1 MTSSDTKPAAAWAPS
16 YRRGV
21 AIALGIACVWSFSGL
36 IFRSIEEA
44 GPWEVIFYRS
54 IGVSL
59 GVSLA
64 VVLRYRGSTWLACRR
79 IAAPGIAAALC
90 LCAGTLLF
98 IHAVQLTTIANI
110 SFLIAVSPFIA
121 AALAWLLLR
130 ETVTLRTWIA
140 AAVALCGVL
149 VMVFDGLA
157 LGDATGIFLALGTA
171 TLMAGYAVS
180 VRLGRNTDM
189 TPAVALSGFLAMFGS
204 ALMVSDFSISWH
216 DLGLCLLQGAFISAA
231 CNCLFAYAARSV
243 PAAELMLLGLI
254 ETVLAPTWV
263 WLVISEVP
271 SLATVIGGAIILIAI
286 IGHAYS
292 TIWLPSRLVRAG
304 PKPM

>member
-1 MTSSDTKPAAAWAPS
+1 MTSSDTKPAPAWAPS
-16 YRRGV
+16 HRKGV
-21 AIALGIACVWSFSGL
+21 ASALGIACAWSFTGL

-44 GPWEVIFYRS
+44 GSWETIFYRS

-64 VVLRYRGSTWLACRR
+64 ILLRHRGSAWRVCRKIGR
-79 IAAPGIAAALC
+79 PGITAALC
-90 LCAGTLLF
+90 LCGGSLSF
-98 IHAVQLTTIANI
+98 IHAVHFTTIANI
-110 SFLIAVSPFIA
+110 TFLIAASPFIT

-140 AAVALCGVL
+140 SALALCGVL
-149 VMVFDGLA
+149 VMVFDGLS

-180 VRLGRNTDM
+180 VRLGRNVDM
-189 TPAVALSGFLAMFGS
+189 TPAIALSGMLAVFGS
-204 ALMVSDFSISWH
+204 AVMVADFAISWH
-216 DLGLCLLQGAFISAA
+216 DLGLCLLQGAIISAT
-231 CNCLFAYAARSV
+231 CNSLFAYAARSV

-263 WLVISEVP
+263 WLAIGEIP
-271 SLATVIGGAIILIAI
+271 SVATMIGGVIILVAV

-292 TIWLPSRLVRAG
+292 TIWLPSRLVRTG

>member
-1 MTSSDTKPAAAWAPS
+1 MTSIDTKPAAAWAPS
-16 YRRGV
+16 HGKGV
-21 AIALGIACVWSFSGL
+21 AIALGIAGAWSFSGL

-44 GPWEVIFYRS
+44 GSWETVFYRS
-54 IGVSL
+54 IGVSF

-64 VVLRYRGSTWLACRR
+64 VLLRHRGGTWQACRKIGR
-79 IAAPGIAAALC
+79 PGITAALC
-90 LCAGTLLF
+90 LCGGSLLF
-98 IHAVQLTTIANI
+98 LHALHFTTIANI
-110 SFLIAVSPFIA
+110 TFVLAVSPFIA

-130 ETVTLRTWIA
+130 ETVTLRTWVA
-140 AAVALCGVL
+140 AAMALSGVGI
-149 VMVFDGLA
+149 MVFDELA
-157 LGDATGIFLALGTA
+157 LGDATGIFMALGTA

-180 VRLGRNTDM
+180 VRLGRNVDM
-189 TPAVALSGFLAMFGS
+189 TPAIALSGILAVLGS
-204 ALMVSDFSISWH
+204 VLIISDFSISWH
-216 DLGLCLLQGAFISAA
+216 DLVLCLLQGAVISAA
-231 CNCLFAYAARSV
+231 CNSLFAYAARAV

-263 WLVISEVP
+263 WLAIGEVP
-271 SLATVIGGAIILIAI
+271 SLATVIGGAIILVAV

>member
-1 MTSSDTKPAAAWAPS
+1 MTSSNTKPAAAWAPS

-21 AIALGIACVWSFSGL
+21 AIALGIACAWSFTGL

-44 GPWEVIFYRS
+44 GSWEVIFYRS
-54 IGVSL
+54 ISVSL

-64 VVLRYRGSTWLACRR
+64 VLLRHRGSTWQACRGIGR
-79 IAAPGIAAALC
+79 PGITAALC
-90 LCAGTLLF
+90 LGSGTLMFLHSMQF
-98 IHAVQLTTIANI
+98 TTIANI
-110 SFLIAVSPFIA
+110 TFLIAASPFIT

-140 AAVALCGVL
+140 AALALCGVL

-171 TLMAGYAVS
+171 TAMAGYAVS
-180 VRLGRNTDM
+180 VRLGRNVDM
-189 TPAVALSGFLAMFGS
+189 TPAIALSGILAMFGS
-204 ALMVSDFSISWH
+204 ALMVSDFAISWH

-231 CNCLFAYAARSV
+231 CNSLFAYAARAV

-263 WLVISEVP
+263 WLAIGELP
-271 SLATVIGGAIILIAI
+271 SLATVIGGVIILIAV